1 MVVMDFRKLPS
12 TAIAGAIVTA
22 ALFFTLGYKQGE
34 DAALSSA
41 AATYLKNTSEG
52 QPTDVDFGP
61 FWKAWSIINRDFV
74 PTGTSTKLA
83 TDEDKVWGAIGGMVE
98 SLGDPYTVFFPPV
111 EAKQFAADIKGSF
124 GGVGM
129 EVGQENGVITVIT
142 PLKGSPAEAAGIR
155 KGDKILKIGDKDTA
169 RLTTDEAVRMIR
181 GEEGTPVTLTVS
193 RTGRAPFEVTI
204 VRQLINIPTIETKS
218 LGDGIFYIALFSFTE
233 NSPNLFRAAL
243 REFIESGDTKLVL
256 DLRGNPGG
264 YLEAALDM
272 ASWFLPPGA
281 VVIREERGQDKEENT
296 YRSRGYDIFNENL
309 KFVILVDEGSASASE
324 ILAGALSEHGK
335 ATLVGEKT
343 FGKGSVQELLPV
355 TPDTSI
361 KVTIARWLTPNGK
374 SISDEG
380 IVPDISIK
388 PTEADI
394 KAGKDVQLDR
404 AIQFLKTGK

>member
-361 KVTIARWLTPNGK
+361 KVTIARWLTRTV
-374 SISDEG
+374 SLS
-380 IVPDISIK
+380 
-388 PTEADI
+388 PT
-394 KAGKDVQLDR
+394 R
-404 AIQFLKTGK
+404 A

>member
-1 MVVMDFRKLPS
+1 VTMDFAKKHS
-12 TAIAGAIVTA
+12 TAIAGAIVAA

-41 AATYLKNTSEG
+41 ASSFLKNTSEG
-52 QPTDVDFGP
+52 EPTNVDFAP
-61 FWKAWSIINRDFV
+61 FWKAWSIVNRDYV
-74 PTGTSTKLA
+74 PTGTSTKVV
-83 TDEDKVWGAIGGMVE
+83 TDEDKVWGAITGMVE

-111 EAKQFAADIKGSF
+111 ESKQFAADIKGSF

-129 EVGQENGVITVIT
+129 EVGQEGGVITVIT

-155 KGDKILKIGDKDTA
+155 KGDKVLKINDKETA
-169 RLTTDEAVRMIR
+169 RLSTEEAVRLIR
-181 GEEGTPVTLTVS
+181 GEVGTSVTLTMS
-193 RTGRAPFEVTI
+193 RVGRTPFEVTI

-233 NSPNLFRAAL
+233 NSPNLFRGAL
-243 REFIESGDTKLVL
+243 REFIESGDTKLIL

-296 YRSRGYDIFNENL
+296 YRSRGYDIFNDNL
-309 KFVILVDEGSASASE
+309 QFVILVDQGSASASE

-335 ATLVGEKT
+335 ATLIGEKT
-343 FGKGSVQELLPV
+343 FGKGSVQELVPV
-355 TPDTSI
+355 TADTSI
-361 KVTIARWLTPNGK
+361 KVTIARWLTPNGN
-374 SISDEG
+374 SISAEG
-380 IVPDISIK
+380 ITPDITIK

-404 AIQFLKTGK
+404 AVQFLKTGK